1 MKITFAIFF
10 LAIGV
15 LGLGNN
21 NGNATLFGLI
31 GLVITYGVSVLRYS
45 YLKSEKRHTGLFSVT
60 FLSLFGATNLAA
72 QIAEAPVK
80 FERRY
85 TYMESRDKHDPTTYS
100 FSIDCL
106 LISNG
111 ELLKIVVGNEADLLP
126 IVGWGTDAN
135 GDPYI
140 DSEEYRLIVRPN
152 EIVRIWVASQRNYDT
167 FKIQKT

>member
-15 LGLGNN
+15 IGMANN
-21 NGNATLFGLI
+21 NGNATLFGMI
-31 GLVITYGVSVLRYS
+31 GLIFVYGLSVIRDS
-45 YLKSEKRHTGLFSVT
+45 YLKSEKRHTGLLPIT
-60 FLSLFGATNLAA
+60 FLSIFSATNLAA
-72 QIAEAPVK
+72 QAAEAPVK

-85 TYMESRDKHDPTTYS
+85 SYMESRDKHDPITYS

-111 ELLKIVVGNEADLLP
+111 ELLKIVIGNEADLLP

-135 GDPYI
+135 GDPYL
-140 DSEEYRLIVRPN
+140 DSEEYRIIVRKN
-152 EIVRIWVASQRNYDT
+152 EIIRIWAYSVRNYDV
-167 FKIQKT
+167 FKVQKI